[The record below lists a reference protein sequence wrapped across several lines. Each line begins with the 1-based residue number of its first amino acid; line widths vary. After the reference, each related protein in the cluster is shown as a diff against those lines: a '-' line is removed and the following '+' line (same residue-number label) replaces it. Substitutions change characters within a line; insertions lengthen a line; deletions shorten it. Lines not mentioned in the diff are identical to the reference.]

1 MKRIHSEDQNEGTLH
16 IVNACR
22 HSLIDNEDQ
31 NVRTGRLAKENE
43 LSLEE
48 VAENEFLR
56 QMNCLE
62 LNCILLLQK

>member
-1 MKRIHSEDQNEGTLH
+1 MERIHSEDQNEGTLP

-22 HSLIDNEDQ
+22 HSLIDNEDRH
-31 NVRTGRLAKENE
+31 VRTSRLAKENE

-48 VAENEFLR
+48 VGENKFLR

-62 LNCILLLQK
+62 PNCILLLQK